1 MQKEIVNERDYN
13 VSSLIQKYFESI
25 ELDRDEEKDDRTYNG
40 VGVGPIDSKKS
51 WFRNTITEA
60 FEFGDNVMLGITA
73 SGYYTSLFKT
83 TDSKWVIWEQDNSPE
98 LFDSSKDACYAVINK
113 FGSASISSSIEP
125 VVNYFNY
132 LYGINI
138 YEEDLYLFARNM
150 CYKYEMDKSRVLRK
164 IND

>member
-1 MQKEIVNERDYN
+1 MLRCDNISFMDGEKMQKEIVNERDYN
-13 VSSLIQKYFESI
+13 VSSLIQKYFESR
-25 ELDRDEEKDDRTYNG
+25 ELDREEVRDL
-40 VGVGPIDSKKS
+40 KS
-51 WFRNTITEA
+51 LKETAEV
-60 FEFGDNVMLGITA
+60 FEFGDNVMLGITT

-150 CYKYEMDKSRVLRK
+150 GYKYEMDKSRVLRK